1 MKLTPLSWLDGN
13 AGNDYIDGGT
23 DNDAA
28 WGDEG
33 SDVLLGGAL
42 PYARTMTM
50 AMIVGSGMKPTWA
63 TKLAVAANEN
73 QSKQV
78 A

>member
-1 MKLTPLSWLDGN
+1 
-13 AGNDYIDGGT
+13 
-23 DNDAA
+23 
-28 WGDEG
+28 
-33 SDVLLGGAL
+33 VLLGGAL

-50 AMIVGSGMKPTWA
+50 AMIVGSEMKPTWA